1 MPIDS
6 VAKAGARIDAMLNA
20 APIKVLLVDDH
31 LVVRMGLIAVLQTD
45 DRLKIVGEAANVD
58 GAIEQYRNLL
68 PDVVLMDLRLPGG
81 GGIDALKEIRG
92 EFPEAKILMLTTFD
106 FEEDI
111 HRAQQAGAAGY
122 LLKSISSEELAA
134 AIIAAYE
141 DGSVPHS
148 PEIAA
153 RLAEREGTLD
163 LTSREV
169 EVLGLVVKGL
179 TNKDI
184 ARVLGFTPR
193 TAKAHVTNLLAKLGV
208 SDRTEATA
216 VALKRG
222 VVSLD

>member
-1 MPIDS
+1 MNEAPPID
-6 VAKAGARIDAMLNA
+6 
-20 APIKVLLVDDH
+20 VLLVDDH
-31 LVVRMGLIAVLQTD
+31 LVVRMGLIAVLQTHA
-45 DRLKIVGEAANVD
+45 RLRIVGEAADVA
-58 GAIEQYRNLL
+58 GALSQYRKLL

-81 GGIDALKEIRG
+81 GGIEALKAIRA
-92 EFPEAKILMLTTFD
+92 EFPEAKVLMLTTFD

-122 LLKSISSEELAA
+122 LLKSISSEDLSE
-134 AIIAAYE
+134 AIILAHE
-141 DGSVPHS
+141 DGVVTHS
-148 PEIAA
+148 PEVAA
-153 RLAEREGTLD
+153 RLAEREGTSE

-208 SDRTEATA
+208 SDRTEATG

-222 VVSLD
+222 IVSLD